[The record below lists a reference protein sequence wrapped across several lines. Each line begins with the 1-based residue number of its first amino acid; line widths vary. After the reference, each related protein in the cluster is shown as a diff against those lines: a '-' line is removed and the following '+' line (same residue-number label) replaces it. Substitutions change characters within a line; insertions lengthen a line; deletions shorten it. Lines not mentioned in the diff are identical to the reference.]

1 LLLDTS
7 SKGKINMFLI
17 VNEEAELGL
26 NLLISLAGV
35 SVLVAIFAI
44 NAYILYT
51 LKRIKTYIKKRGE
64 K

>member
-1 LLLDTS
+1 ML
-7 SKGKINMFLI
+7 LI

-35 SVLVAIFAI
+35 SLLTAIFAI
-44 NAYILYT
+44 NAYMLYT
-51 LKRIKTYIKKRGE
+51 LDRIKTYIKKRGE

>member
-1 LLLDTS
+1 ML
-7 SKGKINMFLI
+7 LI

-26 NLLISLAGV
+26 NLLVSLAGV

-44 NAYILYT
+44 NAYMLYT
-51 LKRIKTYIKKRGE
+51 LDRIKSYIKKRGE

>member
-1 LLLDTS
+1 
-7 SKGKINMFLI
+7 MFLI

-44 NAYILYT
+44 NAYMLYT
-51 LKRIKTYIKKRGE
+51 LDRIKTYIKKRGE

>member
-1 LLLDTS
+1 
-7 SKGKINMFLI
+7 MFLI

-26 NLLISLAGV
+26 NLLISLAGI

-44 NAYILYT
+44 NAYMLYT
-51 LKRIKTYIKKRGE
+51 LDRIKSYIKKRGE

>member
-1 LLLDTS
+1 
-7 SKGKINMFLI
+7 MFLI

-51 LKRIKTYIKKRGE
+51 LDRIKTYIKKRGQ

>member
-1 LLLDTS
+1 
-7 SKGKINMFLI
+7 MFLI
-17 VNEEAELGL
+17 VNEDIEMMFDLFS
-26 NLLISLAGV
+26 SLAGV

-51 LKRIKTYIKKRGE
+51 IKRIKTYIKRRGE

>member
-1 LLLDTS
+1 
-7 SKGKINMFLI
+7 MFLI
-17 VNEEAELGL
+17 VNEEVELGL

-35 SVLVAIFAI
+35 SVLVSIFAI

>member
-1 LLLDTS
+1 ML
-7 SKGKINMFLI
+7 LI

-26 NLLISLAGV
+26 NLLISLAGA

-44 NAYILYT
+44 NAYMLYT
-51 LKRIKTYIKKRGE
+51 LDRIKTYIKKRGE